1 MDVAP
6 IQLVSVSTAL
16 IPFLEHD
23 DANRALMG
31 SNMQRQAVPL
41 LRPDP
46 PLIGTGMEER
56 VARDSGQVVLS
67 DVDGVV
73 THVSGERIVVTD
85 PDGQNRTFKMMNFV
99 RSNQGTCVNQR
110 PIVSRGD
117 VVKVGDVLADSLS
130 TAQGELALGQNLLV
144 AFMSWEGY
152 NFEDAIILN
161 KRLVKEDRFTS
172 IHIEKHEVESRD
184 TKLGPEG
191 DNPRHSKCG
200 RREPARPRRRGNN
213 PCGGRDRPGRHTGR
227 QDNAQGRDRTERG
240 GEAASRD
247 IPARR
252 RATSRTLRSAFL
264 TDRAAK

>member
-1 MDVAP
+1 MGEQVGLMESPDNVEYMDVAP

-56 VARDSGQVVLS
+56 VARGQRTGYPGGPPTALS
-67 DVDGVV
+67 P
-73 THVSGERIVVTD
+73 HVSGERIVITD
-85 PDGQNRTFKMMNFV
+85 ADGENRTYKLMNFV

-130 TAQGELALGQNLLV
+130 TGQGELALGQNLLV
-144 AFMSWEGY
+144 AFMTWEGY
-152 NFEDAIILN
+152 NFED
-161 KRLVKEDRFTS
+161 RY
-172 IHIEKHEVESRD
+172 H
-184 TKLGPEG
+184 P
-191 DNPRHSKCG
+191 
-200 RREPARPRRRGNN
+200 
-213 PCGGRDRPGRHTGR
+213 
-227 QDNAQGRDRTERG
+227 Q
-240 GEAASRD
+240 
-247 IPARR
+247 
-252 RATSRTLRSAFL
+252 
-264 TDRAAK
+264 